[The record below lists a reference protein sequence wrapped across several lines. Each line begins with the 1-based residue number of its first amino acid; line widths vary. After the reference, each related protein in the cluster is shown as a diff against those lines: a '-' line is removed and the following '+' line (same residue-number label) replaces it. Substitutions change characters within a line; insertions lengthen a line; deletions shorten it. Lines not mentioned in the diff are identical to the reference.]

1 LTRRLSKE
9 WFIITAILSFLSR
22 AKMSQSL
29 TTPAR
34 LIIVGILLSWL
45 PPAFA
50 QVEGMQNF
58 ANRVEGRNVHPNAL
72 QDFTLIAIHRDFQLF
87 KQDSALRVRFFIPRS
102 AANADRKVFVE
113 AVELQDSFHYFM
125 QAKTSSTWKDG
136 NWNVFEPWPT
146 KDVIDRLGLLAEN
159 LGVLAGYR
167 AGNDRPVYLPVDV
180 YVNEGR
186 TAVPTYTFHFITG
199 QDLQSLDV
207 SVTNAA
213 GVAMNVA
220 KPQLKCKKTYNPNC
234 KLYAAGS
241 AGTFPLDMSSLPA
254 GEYHVKLLGHVPGSL
269 TPTSLDILMYH
280 HP

>member
-1 LTRRLSKE
+1 M
-9 WFIITAILSFLSR
+9 F
-22 AKMSQSL
+22 QSL
-29 TTPAR
+29 TIPAR
-34 LIIVGILLSWL
+34 LLIAGILLGCQPS
-45 PPAFA
+45 AFA

-58 ANRVEGRNVHPNAL
+58 ENRVEGRNVHPNAL

-87 KQDSALRVRFFIPRS
+87 KQNATLRVRFFIPRS
-102 AANADRKVFVE
+102 AADADRRVFVE

-125 QAKTSSTWKDG
+125 QAKNARAWKDG

-146 KDVIDRLGLLAEN
+146 EDVIDRLGLLAGN

-167 AGNDRPVYLPVDV
+167 TGNDRPVYLPVDV
-180 YVNEGR
+180 YVNEVR
-186 TAVPTYTFHFITG
+186 TAARAYTFHFITG

-207 SVTNAA
+207 SVSNAA
-213 GVAMNVA
+213 GVAMTVP
-220 KPQLKCKKTYNPNC
+220 KPQLKCRRTYNPNC

-241 AGTFPLDMSSLPA
+241 AGAFPLDMSSLPA